1 MQIIR
6 EQYLNELVSSQQNDM
21 IKVITGLRRSGKS
34 YLLFNLFYNY
44 LIQNGV
50 KDNHI
55 IRINLEDRRRKAL
68 RDPDR
73 LLAYIDAQLTDNGHY
88 FVFVDEIQ
96 FVPEFED
103 VLNSYLAMPNVDVY
117 VTGSNA
123 RFLSKDV
130 LTGFRGRGYE
140 IHLTPLSFKEY
151 FSVRRGLVSEET
163 ALREYMLY
171 GGLPRV
177 AVTEDV
183 QEKKKYLNG
192 LFRNTYL
199 KDIVE
204 RNNLKDTADLQELID
219 MTASSVGCLT
229 NVVKLQNTF
238 KSVKNSNISYNTIAG
253 YLEMMEDAF
262 LLEKSVRYDVKGKK
276 YINTP
281 YKYYFTDCGLRNA
294 RIGFR
299 QNEFTHLMENMIYNE
314 LCRLGYSVD
323 VGEVEIFAQEGEKRV
338 RQSLEVDFVC
348 NRGEERVY
356 VQSAYA
362 LPDDDKMQQELRPLR
377 LINDAFRKVVIAGG
391 LTPTTVTSDGIRIIN
406 VIDFLMGE
414 ALI

>member
-1 MQIIR
+1 M
-6 EQYLNELVSSQQNDM
+6 
-21 IKVITGLRRSGKS
+21 
-34 YLLFNLFYNY
+34 
-44 LIQNGV
+44 
-50 KDNHI
+50 
-55 IRINLEDRRRKAL
+55 
-68 RDPDR
+68 
-73 LLAYIDAQLTDNGHY
+73 
-88 FVFVDEIQ
+88 
-96 FVPEFED
+96 
-103 VLNSYLAMPNVDVY
+103 
-117 VTGSNA
+117 
-123 RFLSKDV
+123 
-130 LTGFRGRGYE
+130 
-140 IHLTPLSFKEY
+140 
-151 FSVRRGLVSEET
+151 
-163 ALREYMLY
+163 
-171 GGLPRV
+171 
-177 AVTEDV
+177 
-183 QEKKKYLNG
+183 
-192 LFRNTYL
+192 
-199 KDIVE
+199 E